1 MQPFLGIEPWDHLPL
16 NSLEKTFDHGLIR
29 GNFMDSLHCNVSSG
43 PWTIHDVD
51 GEVCDELVESQ
62 ASDNEV
68 SNQAAYP
75 SKDPRCEI

>member
-1 MQPFLGIEPWDHLPL
+1 
-16 NSLEKTFDHGLIR
+16 
-29 GNFMDSLHCNVSSG
+29 MDSLHRNVSSG

-51 GEVCDELVESQ
+51 GEVCDELVKSQ
-62 ASDNEV
+62 ANDNEV